1 MYFFRIKQ
9 ISKNEFI
16 PQTRKR
22 LGFISFTAWQ
32 GIESRNNL
40 LLRWYGDYFQ
50 EKQCKVSSYEEALK
64 VIEDNKKI
72 IAEIIAENSGYPK
85 YHKVK

>member
-1 MYFFRIKQ
+1 MRFYRIKQ
-9 ISKNEFI
+9 ISEKEFI
-16 PQTRKR
+16 PQTQERSI
-22 LGFISFTAWQ
+22 LTIFTVWQ

-40 LLRWYGDYFQ
+40 FVLWGGDYFQ

-64 VIEDNKKI
+64 VIEGYKKI
-72 IAEIIAENSGYPK
+72 IAEKSGYPK

>member
-9 ISKNEFI
+9 INKNEFI

-22 LGFISFTAWQ
+22 VGFISFTAWQ

-40 LLRWYGDYFQ
+40 FVLWGGDYFQ
-50 EKQCKVSSYEEALK
+50 EKHCKVSSYEEALK
-64 VIEDNKKI
+64 VIADNKKL
-72 IAEIIAENSGYPK
+72 IADKGEYPK